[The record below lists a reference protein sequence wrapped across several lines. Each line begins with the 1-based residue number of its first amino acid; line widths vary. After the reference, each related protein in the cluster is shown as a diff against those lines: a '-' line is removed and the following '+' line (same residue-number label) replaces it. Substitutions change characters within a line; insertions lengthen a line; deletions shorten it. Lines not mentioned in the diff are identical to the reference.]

1 MASCRADLPF
11 LAATEDAVANEL
23 LVALALPVVVH
34 PTAALHVKSDQAQP
48 RHTTRTGRPP
58 SGAAIAAV
66 GTHCATIWY
75 MPPPGPACIITGH
88 IPQAWPC
95 IVPIGGAPACTVTPA
110 CTVPGT
116 PACAGDI
123 ACCSTPPCPGCN
135 CLGEVARMGA
145 AGAPPPW
152 RCGSTA
158 AVLGLA
164 RTTVVAVGGLAEAG
178 LASSGCPSSESG
190 ERARLLASPFSEV
203 IVATGRTMT
212 AERMALPESS
222 AESVLGE
229 TALTGS
235 DPVERPI
242 GNWSLSVL
250 LVHAFTGSD
259 EAGAEPVGL
268 AAAVFAGVVS
278 EDGAAWYSSM
288 HSSARGYTCGHGPPD
303 FFDARS
309 VLRVRVRI
317 FFSSFLLLRPI
328 SYLLFSN
335 RSITPA
341 IPRG

>member
-1 MASCRADLPF
+1 MEGCGWPLVGQICPFWQPQKTRLQTNCLLPLPCRWLCTQRRPS
-11 LAATEDAVANEL
+11 TSNRTR
-23 LVALALPVVVH
+23 P
-34 PTAALHVKSDQAQP
+34 QP

-135 CLGEVARMGA
+135 CLGEVASMGA
-145 AGAPPPW
+145 AGAPRPW

-288 HSSARGYTCGHGPPD
+288 RN
-303 FFDARS
+303 DAS
-309 VLRVRVRI
+309 VAHAFICSRVYLR
-317 FFSSFLLLRPI
+317 
-328 SYLLFSN
+328 
-335 RSITPA
+335 TW
-341 IPRG
+341 